1 MQKYEKYG
9 RIDFFTNFV
18 AVYKTSIITI
28 PMNKYFKIILIFL
41 CLSLCPMM
49 QSRLF
54 AQNVE
59 VDILQAIHNTRTPT
73 GTIIMKGFST
83 SAYAFSIAVPLVEL
97 TLGLAARNR
106 NYTIS
111 GVQASAGIVLAM
123 GLSTGLK
130 YIIGRPRPYDRYS
143 AFITPLQ
150 LESTYSL
157 PSGHSVSAF
166 ATATTLALQYRKW
179 YVAVPAFLWAGT
191 VAYSRMYLGVHY
203 PTDIVAGML
212 LGIGTAY
219 FTYKM
224 QQKLAPKVPV
234 PLSFR

>member
-1 MQKYEKYG
+1 
-9 RIDFFTNFV
+9 
-18 AVYKTSIITI
+18 
-28 PMNKYFKIILIFL
+28 MNKYFKIIIVFL
-41 CLSLCPMM
+41 GLSMLPVT
-49 QSRLF
+49 QNKLF

-59 VDILQAIHNTRTPT
+59 VEILQAIHETRTPT

-83 SAYAFSIAVPLVEL
+83 SAYVLSIAFPLAEL
-97 TLGLAARNR
+97 TYGLAARNR
-106 NYTIS
+106 NFTVS
-111 GVQASAGIVLAM
+111 GLQASAGIILAT
-123 GLSTGLK
+123 GLSVGLK
-130 YIIGRPRPYDRYS
+130 YIIGRPRPYDRYPFLIS
-143 AFITPLQ
+143 PLQ

-203 PTDIVAGML
+203 PTDVLAGLL
-212 LGIGTAY
+212 LGVVSAY

-224 QQKLAPKVPV
+224 QQKLYSKISV
-234 PLSFR
+234 PLTFKP